1 MNERHPHAAHTFATT
16 SIATFEEIRDGNHW
30 LMAMH
35 KTVEGRR
42 STKLV
47 CFSEWHAQTTLDMLG
62 RWAREKVISWDEC
75 AIFSERIRYHSFNVE
90 ALNTSLDAARRDVG
104 ALQFLLQCWFQVSKE
119 LMCELQRLELLRGC
133 LSDVECGR

>member
-1 MNERHPHAAHTFATT
+1 MRHPHAAHTFYTT

-30 LMAMH
+30 LLAMH
-35 KTVEGRR
+35 KTIDGKRGD
-42 STKLV
+42 KLV